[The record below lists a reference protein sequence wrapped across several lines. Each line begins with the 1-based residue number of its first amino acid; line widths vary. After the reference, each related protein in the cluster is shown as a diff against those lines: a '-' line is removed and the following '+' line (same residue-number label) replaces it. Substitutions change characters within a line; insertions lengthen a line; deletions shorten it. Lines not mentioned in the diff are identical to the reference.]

1 MREKKPD
8 PRVQALDPEIRAAA
22 EAAARA
28 SGLTVEEWVEQII
41 HGRVRAGAAQAP
53 SSTDRPASTA
63 ESREGTQAAPEAP
76 PQTAGASPEPS
87 GPAEPAG
94 EPPARGAEQ
103 STGWDVTD
111 EEILAALDALSQQV
125 DATERHMGQA
135 VTPLGK
141 AVKALEK
148 QLASLKKPAEAPAE
162 ARDKAPHDPSPAA
175 AGTVREALSTPAPG
189 GVFAEEAEAHDK
201 HDKDSP
207 APVPIATPTRWLIA
221 AAVLLAGLAAAAWVL
236 LWLSQDS
243 ASLDKRIAISDHPPD
258 EAIGVESSPPAQVS
272 GEQGAEQMGMAPPA
286 VFVPPG
292 DPPALIKSL
301 QDEAAK
307 GDADAQHDLALIY
320 AQGRG
325 VPKDYRAAAHWL
337 REAALQGLANAQ
349 YNLGALSE
357 KGLGVQQDSL
367 AALLWYLD
375 AAEQGHVLAQYSVGI
390 AYARGRGI
398 PQDYFEAERW
408 LRKAAEQGLARAQ
421 YELGALHENGFG
433 VPKNDAAAFKWYSLA
448 SARGD
453 ADAEARVREIAA
465 RLTPDRLAEARAL
478 AREADGEIP
487 AAPQLTAPALPLPA
501 TSREA
506 AKPTPELISDIQK
519 ILIRLDFDSGPP
531 DGIAGERTTNA
542 IREYQEFVDLE
553 VDGRPSEE
561 LLVHM
566 GLFLGEEPAPAGR

>member
-8 PRVQALDPEIRAAA
+8 LRVQALDPETRAAA

-28 SGLTVEEWVEQII
+28 SGLTIEEWVEQII

-53 SSTDRPASTA
+53 SSTDRSTSTA

-76 PQTAGASPEPS
+76 PATAGASPEPS

-125 DATERHMGQA
+125 DATERHMDQA

-141 AVKALEK
+141 AVKALEE
-148 QLASLKKPAEAPAE
+148 QLASLKKPAEAA
-162 ARDKAPHDPSPAA
+162 
-175 AGTVREALSTPAPG
+175 
-189 GVFAEEAEAHDK
+189 AHDK

-207 APVPIATPTRWLIA
+207 APGPIVIPTRWLIA
-221 AAVLLAGLAAAAWVL
+221 AAALLAGLAAAAWVL

-243 ASLDKRIAISDHPPD
+243 APLDKRIAISDPPPGG
-258 EAIGVESSPPAQVS
+258 AIGVESSPPKEQLSAREDSGSVEAQT
-272 GEQGAEQMGMAPPA
+272 AAKPDT
-286 VFVPPG
+286 VPS
-292 DPPALIKSL
+292 ALIKSL

-307 GDADAQHDLALIY
+307 GDAEAQHDLALIY

-398 PQDYFEAERW
+398 LQDYFEAERW

-433 VPKNDAAAFKWYSLA
+433 VPKNDDVAFKWYSLA
-448 SARGD
+448 SARGN
-453 ADAEARVREIAA
+453 ADAEARVREVAA

-487 AAPQLTAPALPLPA
+487 AAPQLTAQALLLPA

-519 ILIRLDFDSGPP
+519 ILIRLDFDPGSP

-561 LLVHM
+561 LLAHM
-566 GLFLGEEPAPAGR
+566 GLFLGEEPPPAGR

>member
-8 PRVQALDPEIRAAA
+8 PRVQALDPETRAAA

-41 HGRVRAGAAQAP
+41 HDRVRAGAAQAP
-53 SSTDRPASTA
+53 SSTDRPTSTA
-63 ESREGTQAAPEAP
+63 ESREGTQAAPEVP
-76 PQTAGASPEPS
+76 PETAGASPEPS

-103 STGWDVTD
+103 STGRDATD

-125 DATERHMGQA
+125 DATERHMDQA

-141 AVKALEK
+141 AVKALEE

-162 ARDKAPHDPSPAA
+162 VRDKAPHDPSPAA

-189 GVFAEEAEAHDK
+189 GVSAEEAEAHDK

-207 APVPIATPTRWLIA
+207 AAGPIAIPTRWLIA
-221 AAVLLAGLAAAAWVL
+221 AAASLAGLAAAAWVL
-236 LWLSQDS
+236 LWLSQDY
-243 ASLDKRIAISDHPPD
+243 ASPDKRIAISDPPPGG
-258 EAIGVESSPPAQVS
+258 AIGVESSPPKEQLSAREDSGSVEAQT
-272 GEQGAEQMGMAPPA
+272 AAKPDT
-286 VFVPPG
+286 VPS
-292 DPPALIKSL
+292 ALIKSL
-301 QDEAAK
+301 QGEAAK

-325 VPKDYRAAAHWL
+325 VPKDYPAAAHWL

-398 PQDYFEAERW
+398 LQDYFEAERW

-433 VPKNDAAAFKWYSLA
+433 VPKNDDVAFKWYSLA
-448 SARGD
+448 SARGN
-453 ADAEARVREIAA
+453 ADAEARVREVAA

-487 AAPQLTAPALPLPA
+487 AAPQLTASALLLPA

-519 ILIRLDFDSGPP
+519 ILIRLDFDPGSP

-561 LLVHM
+561 LLAHM
-566 GLFLGEEPAPAGR
+566 GLFLGEEPPPAGR